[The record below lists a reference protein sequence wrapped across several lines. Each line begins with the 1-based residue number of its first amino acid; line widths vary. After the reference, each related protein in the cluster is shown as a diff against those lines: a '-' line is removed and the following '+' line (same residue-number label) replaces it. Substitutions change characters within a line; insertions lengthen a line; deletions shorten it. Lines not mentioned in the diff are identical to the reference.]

1 MLETVDN
8 YFAANADRITKLERE
23 INPLFVENPSLRLN
37 KFFSAII
44 DQLCEVNG
52 SWPFHK
58 PVDSKVIPNYH
69 TVIENPS
76 DLESMKH
83 KCERE
88 EYKSGEQFMTD
99 VNLIYDNSARYN
111 GLEAQ
116 FTQTAAGL
124 VELARVLIDE
134 KGEDVRET
142 EKTLAREK
150 ELLEG
155 GGDGIE
161 NDLDLSDDSDDLN
174 ETVNDQQTG
183 VSIEIPMLEGLDGTI
198 DDVFDQDVIN
208 NSQVL
213 NSTALHNSSSI
224 INSSQIQPG
233 SDLMSDIMGAESLG
247 ADSMGNVMTMDDAA
261 RGLELEQNNSTT
273 VDMGLNLSDDDDDD
287 EEENGNNI
295 SMF

>member
-37 KFFSAII
+37 KFFSTII

-58 PVDSKVIPNYH
+58 PVDAKVVPLYH
-69 TVIENPS
+69 KTIDNPS
-76 DLESMKH
+76 DLQSMKH

-88 EYKSGEQFMTD
+88 EFKSSEQFIAD
-99 VNLIYDNSARYN
+99 INLIYNNSVRFN
-111 GLEAQ
+111 GLENQ
-116 FTQTAAGL
+116 FTKTALGL
-124 VELARVLIDE
+124 VELARALIADKE
-134 KGEDVRET
+134 GDVMET

-174 ETVNDQQTG
+174 ETVTENQQTG
-183 VSIEIPMLEGLDGTI
+183 VSIEIPMI

-208 NSQVL
+208 NSQVM
-213 NSTALHNSSSI
+213 NSTALNSSI
-224 INSSQIQPG
+224 INSDQIQPG
-233 SDLMSDIMGAESLG
+233 SDLMSDIMGVDSLG

-261 RGLELEQNNSTT
+261 RGLELEQNNNTAT
-273 VDMGLNLSDDDDDD
+273 DIGLNLSDDDEDD